1 MQRLSRGFQ
10 NFLARGDLV
19 LLFLCLLAT
28 GFGCVIIASATHYT
42 GSNRYIVVQLL
53 AMLLGIVA
61 YMFLTNLDLAV
72 LAERREFLFAFNVGM
87 LLLLVP
93 FGTDNGTGNRSW
105 LDIPGFP
112 VYIQAA
118 EICKITYTILLA
130 KVLQI
135 HQQNISSLRSI
146 LAIGFHLVALVGLNM
161 VISRDAGVSLIFV
174 FITLVMAFVAGVK
187 LWWFLGALLCVGAVA
202 PVAWSV
208 LPSYQRDRFMVLFDP
223 TIDPNGL
230 DERWHMVRS
239 LRSLTGGGLTGQGLF
254 QGSRTQAG
262 ALNAQHTDFIFSA
275 IGEELG
281 LLGCLLTLLLLLAV
295 ISRVVY
301 VGIKSPDFMSR
312 LVCLGTA
319 AAMIFQVCI
328 NVGMC
333 IGVAPVI
340 GITLPFISYGGSSI
354 VSMYLAMGMVSSVY
368 AHPSPGAQDRYIRCR
383 R

>member
-1 MQRLSRGFQ
+1 M
-10 NFLARGDLV
+10 
-19 LLFLCLLAT
+19 
-28 GFGCVIIASATHYT
+28 
-42 GSNRYIVVQLL
+42 
-53 AMLLGIVA
+53 
-61 YMFLTNLDLAV
+61 
-72 LAERREFLFAFNVGM
+72 
-87 LLLLVP
+87 
-93 FGTDNGTGNRSW
+93 
-105 LDIPGFP
+105 
-112 VYIQAA
+112 
-118 EICKITYTILLA
+118 
-130 KVLQI
+130 LQI